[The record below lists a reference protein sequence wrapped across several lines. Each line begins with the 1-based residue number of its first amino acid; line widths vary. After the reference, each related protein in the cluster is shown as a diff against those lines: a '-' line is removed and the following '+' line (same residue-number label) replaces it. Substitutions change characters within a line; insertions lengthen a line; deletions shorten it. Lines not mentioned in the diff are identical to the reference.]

1 MLNVERFHAFIKT
14 IVKNQPQTP
23 FSLDTTIDMKKVQE
37 SKSDRT
43 AEIITEMSR
52 LKHGRDA
59 KLVEAEITR
68 RAKL

>member
-1 MLNVERFHAFIKT
+1 MSRLLLDS
-14 IVKNQPQTP
+14 QPQTP
-23 FSLDTTIDMKKVQE
+23 FSIDIDLDFVKITAMKNE
-37 SKSDRT
+37 RT
-43 AEIITEMSR
+43 AEIIKEMSR